1 MSDIPQMLEQ
11 IRLAQK
17 KTQQQLASMTGINRM
32 TISKIESNQTDPK
45 LSSIEELSRALG
57 LEVLLVPKHIKP
69 QLESIIRSNGR
80 IVGQPEGVDA
90 PPSIVNQLLRD
101 RAF

>member
-1 MSDIPQMLEQ
+1 MSDIPLMLEQ